1 MKKILTVLMRVGN
14 LEVIEVMIQLIMKMK
29 KMLIKYNHQLKKIKK
44 KEIKYILK
52 ISEYLFI
59 FIFIVKYFILYLIKL
74 FIYK

>member
-14 LEVIEVMIQLIMKMK
+14 LEVIEVMIQLTMKMK
-29 KMLIKYNHQLKKIKK
+29 KMLIKYNHLLKKIKK

-59 FIFIVKYFILYLIKL
+59 FN
-74 FIYK
+74 

>member
-1 MKKILTVLMRVGN
+1 
-14 LEVIEVMIQLIMKMK
+14 MK